1 MQIGVQFTGTLA
13 PNQTQRWFTYGWQ
26 SDWDVSWMV
35 VPTTAQPGSAHVQ
48 WDVATERAAD
58 NSITYWITVQNL
70 TSDTFDFEAR
80 YAILNA

>member
-13 PNQTQRWFTYGWQ
+13 PSEAQQWFTFGWQ

>member
-13 PNQTQRWFTYGWQ
+13 PNEAQQWSTFGWQ

-35 VPTTAQPGSAHVQ
+35 VPTTAQQGSAHVQ

-58 NSITYWITVQNL
+58 NSITYWVTVQNL

>member
-58 NSITYWITVQNL
+58 NSITYWITVQSL

>member
-13 PNQTQRWFTYGWQ
+13 PNETQQWFTYGWQ

-48 WDVATERAAD
+48 CDVATERAAD
-58 NSITYWITVQNL
+58 NSITYWVTVQNI

>member
-35 VPTTAQPGSAHVQ
+35 VPTTAQQGSAHVQ

-58 NSITYWITVQNL
+58 NSITYWVTVQNL